1 MTFFVKKMIPVLL
14 LGSIS
19 GLLIGLLGAGGG
31 IPLVI
36 GLRHLFGKKVANGK
50 SFYSTTLATMLPLSL
65 YSAYQYAKST
75 PLADAFPLSAA
86 LASVLGGAVGALL
99 LSRLSARGLR
109 LIFAAVLLISG
120 IFMVT

>member
-1 MTFFVKKMIPVLL
+1 MAFFIKKLIPVLL
-14 LGSIS
+14 LGSLS

-36 GLRHLFGKKVANGK
+36 GLRALFGKKVANGK

-65 YSAYQYAKST
+65 YSAYQYAQST
-75 PLADAFPLSAA
+75 PLVGALPLSAA
-86 LASVLGGAVGALL
+86 LASALGGAMGALL
-99 LSRLSARGLR
+99 LSGISTGVLGR
-109 LIFAAVLLISG
+109 IFATVVLISG

>member
-1 MTFFVKKMIPVLL
+1 MAFFVKKMIPVLL
-14 LGSIS
+14 LGILS
-19 GLLIGLLGAGGG
+19 GLLVGLLGAGGG

-65 YSAYQYAKST
+65 YSAYQYAKSA

>member
-1 MTFFVKKMIPVLL
+1 MAFFIKKLIPVLL
-14 LGSIS
+14 LGSLS

-36 GLRHLFGKKVANGK
+36 GLRTLFGKKVANGK

-65 YSAYQYAKST
+65 YSAYQYAQST
-75 PLADAFPLSAA
+75 PLDGALPLSAA
-86 LASVLGGAVGALL
+86 LASALGGAMGALL
-99 LSRLSARGLR
+99 LSGISTRVLGR
-109 LIFAAVLLISG
+109 IFATVVLISG